1 MSAFSDFGV
10 PGLILCR
17 PIDAYLIA
25 KAADRDDL
33 KLGPGAKLGTAEEYR
48 KSGMRMTLFYW
59 PRAEG
64 PQREYWKAVS
74 RCWKGS

>member
-1 MSAFSDFGV
+1 M
-10 PGLILCR
+10 
-17 PIDAYLIA
+17 YLIA

-64 PQREYWKAVS
+64 PQREYWKSVS
-74 RCWKGS
+74 